1 MVRSVI
7 EPGVNLGY
15 SDIYIDFLNREG
27 KATRFYYSSDI
38 NRVAEKLDEILYNR
52 DKLVNILLKQNKVYN
67 SSQNTIANIKRLKN
81 PKAVC
86 VFAGQQACL
95 FGGPFLVVLKALAIT
110 KAAKIYEEKLN
121 RPVIPIFWIAGDDHD
136 FEEANHTFILDK
148 NSDSQKVS
156 YNTAPQ
162 LKIPT
167 SEIKFS
173 NEIEL
178 HQVKQNLK
186 NTIEQ
191 SDFTSEL
198 YDLIESS
205 YTTDDTMVTAFG
217 KFMAGLT
224 KNLGLIFFNP
234 SDPEAKRIAQP
245 FFKELLEKQDELHKQ
260 VNKTNKEIIFQG
272 YHLQVEKKANA
283 AYLFYNCEERTPV
296 FLEENHYKVGDRTFT
311 KDELLECVE
320 KHPERFSPDVMTRP
334 VMQSF
339 LFPVLSQKGGP
350 AEIAYL
356 AQINPIFEL
365 FGLIPP
371 YHKGRA
377 SATLVEKRFEKTIE
391 EYDITFEELTGDI
404 EQVINRIM
412 EKSFPED
419 LDIKF
424 NELRNSVKEKFK
436 EFSRNSLQFDMSL
449 EKYSE
454 QIMGKIDYN
463 FNAFEK
469 KLFSSHKKKSQQTR
483 DKIYKLWHT
492 LYTNRVLQERSLN
505 ITYFLAKYGLG
516 FVDKLYDALD
526 SEEKSHQIIKVTE
539 II

>member
-296 FLEENHYKVGDRTFT
+296 FLEENHYKVGNRTFT